1 MLAIISMATFAQ
13 KEPGTL
19 TFYPRVGVNFS
30 TFSDGRIYHLDESYT
45 ESEFKPGLVI
55 GAELEYQLNN
65 LFAIG
70 AGALYSQQGE
80 QYDLPSGYAE
90 YDKMKYE
97 TINIPLLAV
106 FKTHFGLSVKGG
118 LQPAVF
124 KTHFGLSVKGG
135 LQPEFTINNPDFKA
149 KKVNL
154 SLPLG
159 LSYEYKNLSLDLRYN
174 LGLTNVWDYVNSTEK
189 NRTIMITLGYGVEL

>member
-1 MLAIISMATFAQ
+1 MLAIVSMATFAQ

-19 TFYPRVGVNFS
+19 TLYPRVGVNFS
-30 TFSDGRIYHLDESYT
+30 KFANSEIYSSDSNSSIESD
-45 ESEFKPGLVI
+45 FKTGLVM
-55 GAELEYQLNN
+55 GVEGEYQLNN
-65 LFAIG
+65 HIALSGGF
-70 AGALYSQQGE
+70 LYSQQGE
-80 QYDLPSGYAE
+80 QYDLPSGLEE
-90 YDKMKYE
+90 YEKNKYE

-118 LQPAVF
+118 F
-124 KTHFGLSVKGG
+124 
-135 LQPEFTINNPDFKA
+135 QPEFTINNPDFKA
-149 KKVNL
+149 TKVNL

>member
-1 MLAIISMATFAQ
+1 MKKTIITIMLAIMSMATFAQ

-19 TFYPRVGVNFS
+19 TLYPRVGVNFS
-30 TFSDGRIYHLDESYT
+30 KFADSGVAFIDDKNLEGYA

-65 LFAIG
+65 NFALG

-80 QYDLPSGYAE
+80 QYCSE
-90 YDKMKYE
+90 YVDDKMKYE

-106 FKTHFGLSVKGG
+106 FKTR
-118 LQPAVF
+118 
-124 KTHFGLSVKGG
+124 FGLSVKGG
-135 LQPEFTINNPDFKA
+135 LQPEFTVGNSNFKA

-159 LSYEYKNLSLDLRYN
+159 VSYEYKNLCLDLRYN
-174 LGLTNVWDYVNSTEK
+174 LGLTNVMDREGATEK
-189 NRTIMITLGYGVEL
+189 NRTIMITLGESTVAEM

>member
-1 MLAIISMATFAQ
+1 MA
-13 KEPGTL
+13 E
-19 TFYPRVGVNFS
+19 
-30 TFSDGRIYHLDESYT
+30 SD
-45 ESEFKPGLVI
+45 FKPGLVI

-90 YDKMKYE
+90 NDKTKYE

-106 FKTHFGLSVKGG
+106 FKTR
-118 LQPAVF
+118 
-124 KTHFGLSVKGG
+124 FGLSVKGG

-149 KKVNL
+149 TKVNL

-159 LSYEYKNLSLDLRYN
+159 LSYEYKNLCLDLRYN

-189 NRTIMITLGYGVEL
+189 NRTIMITLGYGVELYNTEGEIPIICIAPSAL

>member
-1 MLAIISMATFAQ
+1 MLAIVSMATFAQ

-19 TFYPRVGVNFS
+19 TLYPRVGVNFS
-30 TFSDGRIYHLDESYT
+30 KLSDGKIYHSDESYT
-45 ESEFKPGLVI
+45 ESDFEPGLVI
-55 GAELEYQLNN
+55 GAELEYQLSNN
-65 LFAIG
+65 FALG

-80 QYDLPSGYAE
+80 QYDLPSGLEE
-90 YDKMKYE
+90 YEKNKYE

-118 LQPAVF
+118 F
-124 KTHFGLSVKGG
+124 
-135 LQPEFTINNPDFKA
+135 QPEFTINNPDFKA
-149 KKVNL
+149 TKVNL

-174 LGLTNVWDYVNSTEK
+174 LGLTNVMDSKYLTSK
-189 NRTIMITLGYGVEL
+189 NRTIMITLGYGIEL

>member
-1 MLAIISMATFAQ
+1 MKKTILTIMLAIISMTTFAQ
-13 KEPGTL
+13 KEAGTF
-19 TFYPRVGVNFS
+19 TIYPRVGVNFS

-65 LFAIG
+65 NFALG

-80 QYDLPSGYAE
+80 QYGLPSGYAE

-97 TINIPLLAV
+97 TINIPVLAV
-106 FKTHFGLSVKGG
+106 FTTRIGLSVKCG
-118 LQPAVF
+118 V
-124 KTHFGLSVKGG
+124 
-135 LQPEFTINNPDFKA
+135 QPEFIIGDPNFKA
-149 KKVNL
+149 KKLNL

-159 LSYEYKNLSLDLRYN
+159 VSYEYKNLCLDLRYN
-174 LGLTNVWDYVNSTEK
+174 LGMTNVMDLDGITSK
-189 NRTIMITLGYGVEL
+189 NRTIMLTFGYEIKI

>member
-1 MLAIISMATFAQ
+1 MKKTIITIMLAIASMATFAQ
-13 KEPGTL
+13 KEPDTL
-19 TFYPRVGVNFS
+19 TLYPRVGVNFS
-30 TFSDGRIYHLDESYT
+30 KFADSGIGYFDGQSIAYT

-65 LFAIG
+65 NFALG

-80 QYDLPSGYAE
+80 QYGLPSGYAE

-106 FKTHFGLSVKGG
+106 FKTR
-118 LQPAVF
+118 
-124 KTHFGLSVKGG
+124 FGLSVKGG
-135 LQPEFTINNPDFKA
+135 LQPEFTVGNPNFKA

-159 LSYEYKNLSLDLRYN
+159 ASYEYKNLCLDLRYN
-174 LGLTNVWDYVNSTEK
+174 LGLTNVMDLNYLTGN
-189 NRTIMITLGYGVEL
+189 NRTIMITLGYGIEL

>member
-1 MLAIISMATFAQ
+1 MLAI
-13 KEPGTL
+13 
-19 TFYPRVGVNFS
+19 
-30 TFSDGRIYHLDESYT
+30 
-45 ESEFKPGLVI
+45 
-55 GAELEYQLNN
+55 
-65 LFAIG
+65 
-70 AGALYSQQGE
+70 
-80 QYDLPSGYAE
+80 
-90 YDKMKYE
+90 
-97 TINIPLLAV
+97 
-106 FKTHFGLSVKGG
+106 
-118 LQPAVF
+118 F

>member
-1 MLAIISMATFAQ
+1 MKKTIITIMLAIISMATFAQ

-55 GAELEYQLNN
+55 GAELEYQFNN
-65 LFAIG
+65 NFALG

-80 QYDLPSGYAE
+80 QYGLPSGYAE

-97 TINIPLLAV
+97 TINIPVLAV
-106 FKTHFGLSVKGG
+106 FTTRIGLSVKCG
-118 LQPAVF
+118 V
-124 KTHFGLSVKGG
+124 
-135 LQPEFTINNPDFKA
+135 QPEFIIGDPNFKA
-149 KKVNL
+149 KKLNL

-159 LSYEYKNLSLDLRYN
+159 VSYEYKNLCLDLRYN
-174 LGLTNVWDYVNSTEK
+174 LGMTDVMDLDGISSK
-189 NRTIMITLGYGVEL
+189 NRTIMLTLGYGIKI

>member
-1 MLAIISMATFAQ
+1 MKKTIITIMLAIISMATFAQ

-65 LFAIG
+65 NFALG

-80 QYDLPSGYAE
+80 QYGLPSGYAE

-97 TINIPLLAV
+97 TINIPVLAV
-106 FKTHFGLSVKGG
+106 FTTRIGLSVKCG
-118 LQPAVF
+118 V
-124 KTHFGLSVKGG
+124 
-135 LQPEFTINNPDFKA
+135 QPEFIIGDPNFKA
-149 KKVNL
+149 KKLNL

-159 LSYEYKNLSLDLRYN
+159 VSYEYKNLCLDLRYN
-174 LGLTNVWDYVNSTEK
+174 LGMTDVMDLDGISSK
-189 NRTIMITLGYGVEL
+189 NRTIMLTLGYGIKI

>member
-1 MLAIISMATFAQ
+1 MLAIISMTTFAQ
-13 KEPGTL
+13 KEAGTF
-19 TFYPRVGVNFS
+19 TIYPRVGVNFS
-30 TFSDGRIYHLDESYT
+30 KFADSGVAFLDDKNLEGYT

-65 LFAIG
+65 NFALG

-80 QYDLPSGYAE
+80 QYGLPSGYAE

-106 FKTHFGLSVKGG
+106 FTTRIGLSVKCG
-118 LQPAVF
+118 V
-124 KTHFGLSVKGG
+124 
-135 LQPEFTINNPDFKA
+135 QPEFIIGDPNFKA
-149 KKVNL
+149 KKLNL

-159 LSYEYKNLSLDLRYN
+159 VSYEYKNLCLDLRYN
-174 LGLTNVWDYVNSTEK
+174 LGMTDVIDLSGSSSK
-189 NRTIMITLGYGVEL
+189 NRTIMLTLGYGIKI

>member
-1 MLAIISMATFAQ
+1 MKKTIITIMLAIISMATFAQ

-80 QYDLPSGYAE
+80 QYGLPSGYAE

-97 TINIPLLAV
+97 TINIPVLAV
-106 FKTHFGLSVKGG
+106 FTTRIGLSVKCG
-118 LQPAVF
+118 V
-124 KTHFGLSVKGG
+124 
-135 LQPEFTINNPDFKA
+135 QPEFIIGDPNFKA
-149 KKVNL
+149 KKLNL

-159 LSYEYKNLSLDLRYN
+159 VSYEYKNLCLDLRYN
-174 LGLTNVWDYVNSTEK
+174 LGMTDVMDLDGISSK
-189 NRTIMITLGYGVEL
+189 NRTIMLTLGYGIKI

>member
-1 MLAIISMATFAQ
+1 MKKTIITIMLAIISMATFAQ

-45 ESEFKPGLVI
+45 ESDFKPGLVI

-80 QYDLPSGYAE
+80 QYDLPSGYTE
-90 YDKMKYE
+90 NDKTKYE

-106 FKTHFGLSVKGG
+106 FKTR
-118 LQPAVF
+118 
-124 KTHFGLSVKGG
+124 FGLSVKGG

>member
-1 MLAIISMATFAQ
+1 MKKTIITIMLAIVSMATFAQ

-19 TFYPRVGVNFS
+19 TLYPRVGVNFS
-30 TFSDGRIYHLDESYT
+30 KFADSGVAFLDDKNREGYA

-65 LFAIG
+65 YFALG

-80 QYDLPSGYAE
+80 QYGLPSGYAE

-106 FKTHFGLSVKGG
+106 FKTRIGLSVKCGI
-118 LQPAVF
+118 
-124 KTHFGLSVKGG
+124 
-135 LQPEFTINNPDFKA
+135 QPEFVIGKPDFKA
-149 KKVNL
+149 RKVNL

-159 LSYEYKNLSLDLRYN
+159 VAYEYKNICLDLRYN
-174 LGLTNVWDYVNSTEK
+174 LGMTNVMDLGDITSK
-189 NRTIMITLGYGVEL
+189 NRTIMLTLGYGVKL